1 MLKTPKISYFANVYL
16 NKHNKEI
23 NMKNITKVG
32 LSALAGAL
40 AITSVNAGEMTI
52 SGSMEASYTKGSG
65 YLTTGN
71 PLGMDKELSITGS
84 GELDN
89 GTTVSYKQTVG
100 DAFAF
105 NDSELV
111 FGNVM
116 GMADVALTSTGS
128 PISAIDDVT
137 PTAFEEANALIG
149 SIDDV
154 NGMDGTYG
162 IRVTMADVMGSGFT
176 VDAMY
181 TPDAG
186 SGDAQADN
194 GTSGDDG
201 NTSGSAEEIV
211 VKGSIPMIEGLDV
224 GVGYYSQDTNA
235 TVDTGSYGQEEGTAY
250 IKYSTGPVSLG
261 YQKGVVVD
269 FTGGAEES
277 QFTNHYYGISYKV
290 SDNLSLSYNE
300 MESRKSNNTTDIE
313 QDFDSISLSYTV
325 GGMTIGIAD
334 ADVSNASYSSG
345 RAQDE
350 TSVSLSIAF

>member
-1 MLKTPKISYFANVYL
+1 
-16 NKHNKEI
+16 
-23 NMKNITKVG
+23 MKNITKVG

-40 AITSVNAGEMTI
+40 AITSVNAGEMTL

-65 YLTTGN
+65 YKTTGN
-71 PLGMDKELSITGS
+71 PLGMDKELSVTGS
-84 GELDN
+84 TELDN
-89 GTTVSYKQTVG
+89 GTTVSYKQSIT
-100 DAFAF
+100 DAMAF

-111 FGNVM
+111 FGGVL

-137 PTAFEEANALIG
+137 PTAFEEANALLG

-162 IRVTMADVMGSGFT
+162 IRVTMADVMGTGFK

-181 TPDAG
+181 TTDVG

-194 GTSGDDG
+194 GTSGVDSSNADDG
-201 NTSGSAEEIV
+201 KEITITGSV
-211 VKGSIPMIEGLDV
+211 PMVEGLDV
-224 GVGYYSQDTNA
+224 GVGYYNQDGKTA
-235 TVDTGSYGQEEGTAY
+235 VTTGEYGQDEGTAY

-261 YQKGVVVD
+261 YQKGVVTNY
-269 FTGGAEES
+269 TGGAEET
-277 QFTNHYYGISYKV
+277 QYTNQYYGISYKV
-290 SDNLSLSYNE
+290 SDNLSVSYNE
-300 MESRKSNNTTDIE
+300 MDSRKVVGGTDIE

-325 GGMTIGIAD
+325 GGMTIGVAD
-334 ADVSNASYSSG
+334 AEVSNASYTSG
-345 RAQDE
+345 RTMDE

>member
-1 MLKTPKISYFANVYL
+1 
-16 NKHNKEI
+16 
-23 NMKNITKVG
+23 MKNITKVG

-40 AITSVNAGEMTI
+40 AITSVNAGEMSM
-52 SGSMEASYTKGSG
+52 SGSMEASYTTGSG
-65 YLTTGN
+65 YKTTGN

-100 DAFAF
+100 DSFAF
-105 NDSELV
+105 NDSEIV
-111 FGNVM
+111 FGGVL

-128 PISAIDDVT
+128 PLSAIDDVT
-137 PTAFEEANALIG
+137 PTAFEEANALLG

-162 IRVTMADVMGSGFT
+162 IRVTMADVMGTGFK

-181 TPDAG
+181 TTDVG

-201 NTSGSAEEIV
+201 NTSDDGKEITITGSV
-211 VKGSIPMIEGLDV
+211 PMVEGLDV
-224 GVGYYSQDTNA
+224 GVGYYTQDGKTA
-235 TVDTGSYGQEEGTAY
+235 VTTGEYGQDEGTVY

-261 YQKGVVVD
+261 YQKGAVTNY
-269 FTGGAEES
+269 TGGAEET
-277 QFTNHYYGISYKV
+277 QFVNNYYGISYKV
-290 SDNLSLSYNE
+290 SDALSISYNE
-300 MESRKSNNTTDIE
+300 MDSRKSVGGTDVE

-325 GGMTIGIAD
+325 GGMTIGVAD
-334 ADVSNASYSSG
+334 AEVSNAGYNSG
-345 RAQDE
+345 RTADE

>member
-1 MLKTPKISYFANVYL
+1 
-16 NKHNKEI
+16 
-23 NMKNITKVG
+23 
-32 LSALAGAL
+32 L

-71 PLGMDKELSITGS
+71 PLGMDRELSVTGS

-89 GTTVSYKQTVG
+89 GTTVSYKQTIT
-100 DAFAF
+100 DAMAF

-111 FGNVM
+111 FGNVLGTTASIAM
-116 GMADVALTSTGS
+116 TSTGS

-162 IRVTMADVMGSGFT
+162 LRFTMADVLGSGFK

-181 TPDAG
+181 TTDVG

-194 GTSGDDG
+194 GTSGELG
-201 NTSGSAEEIV
+201 GTSGDGQEITIT
-211 VKGSIPMIEGLDV
+211 GSVPMVEGLDV
-224 GVGYYSQDTNA
+224 GVGYFNQDTESKV
-235 TVDTGSYGQEEGTAY
+235 TTGNYGQDEGTAY
-250 IKYSTGPVSLG
+250 IKYSTGPVSVG
-261 YQKGVVVD
+261 FQRGVVEVQ
-269 FTGGAEES
+269 GATSSTLYDNEMI
-277 QFTNHYYGISYKV
+277 GISYKI
-290 SDNLSLSYNE
+290 SDDLSVSYNE
-300 MESRKSNNTTDIE
+300 LESRKSQRGTDIDQE
-313 QDFDSISLSYTV
+313 FDSISLSYSM

-334 ADVSNASYSSG
+334 ADVSNASYTSG
-345 RAQDE
+345 RAADE
-350 TSVSLSIAF
+350 TSISLSVAF

>member
-1 MLKTPKISYFANVYL
+1 
-16 NKHNKEI
+16 
-23 NMKNITKVG
+23 MKNITKVG

-71 PLGMDKELSITGS
+71 PLGMDKELSVTGS
-84 GELDN
+84 GELDD
-89 GTTVSYKQTVG
+89 GTTVSYKQTIT
-100 DAFAF
+100 DAMAF

-111 FGNVM
+111 FGNVL
-116 GMADVALTSTGS
+116 GTTATVAMTSTGS

-162 IRVTMADVMGSGFT
+162 IRVTMADVMGTGFK

-181 TPDAG
+181 TTDVG

-201 NTSGSAEEIV
+201 NTSDDGKEITITGSV
-211 VKGSIPMIEGLDV
+211 PMVEGLDV
-224 GVGYYSQDTNA
+224 GVGYYTQDGKTA
-235 TVDTGSYGQEEGTAY
+235 VTTGEYGQDEGTVY

-261 YQKGVVVD
+261 YQKGAVTNY
-269 FTGGAEES
+269 TGGAEET
-277 QFTNHYYGISYKV
+277 QFTNNYYGISYKV
-290 SDNLSLSYNE
+290 SDNLSISYNE
-300 MESRKSNNTTDIE
+300 MDSRKVVGGTDVE

-325 GGMTIGIAD
+325 GGMTIGVAD
-334 ADVSNASYSSG
+334 AEVSNAGYNSG
-345 RAQDE
+345 RTADE
-350 TSVSLSIAF
+350 TSISMSIAF

>member
-1 MLKTPKISYFANVYL
+1 
-16 NKHNKEI
+16 
-23 NMKNITKVG
+23 MKNITKVG

-71 PLGMDKELSITGS
+71 PLGMDKELSVTGS

-89 GTTVSYKQTVG
+89 GTTVSYKQTIT
-100 DAFAF
+100 DAMAF

-111 FGNVM
+111 FGNVL
-116 GMADVALTSTGS
+116 GMATVAMTSTGS

-162 IRVTMADVMGSGFT
+162 IRVTMADVMGTGFK

-181 TPDAG
+181 TTDVG

-201 NTSGSAEEIV
+201 NTSDDGKEITITGSV
-211 VKGSIPMIEGLDV
+211 PMVEGLDV
-224 GVGYYSQDTNA
+224 GLGYYTQDGSHN
-235 TVDTGSYGQEEGTAY
+235 VDSGEYGQDEGTAY

-261 YQKGVVVD
+261 YQKGVVTD
-269 FTGGAEES
+269 YTGGAEET
-277 QFTNHYYGISYKV
+277 QFTNNYYGISYKV
-290 SDNLSLSYNE
+290 SDSLSVSYNE
-300 MESRKSNNTTDIE
+300 MDSRKVVGGTDVE

-325 GGMTIGIAD
+325 GGMTIGVAD
-334 ADVSNASYSSG
+334 AEVSNAGYNSG
-345 RAQDE
+345 RTADE

>member
-1 MLKTPKISYFANVYL
+1 
-16 NKHNKEI
+16 
-23 NMKNITKVG
+23 MKNITKVG

-40 AITSVNAGEMTI
+40 AVTSANAGEMSM

-65 YLTTGN
+65 YVTTGN

-111 FGNVM
+111 FGNVL
-116 GMADVALTSTGS
+116 GMMDVAMTSTGS
-128 PISAIDDVT
+128 PLSAIDDVT

-162 IRVTMADVMGSGFT
+162 IRVTMADLLGSGFK

-181 TPDAG
+181 TTDVG
-186 SGDAQADN
+186 SGDAQSDN
-194 GTSGDDG
+194 GTSGELG
-201 NTSGSAEEIV
+201 GTSGDGTEITIT
-211 VKGSIPMIEGLDV
+211 GSVPMVEGLDV
-224 GVGYYSQDTNA
+224 GVGYFNQDTESKV
-235 TVDTGSYGQEEGTAY
+235 TTGNYGQDEGTAY
-250 IKYSTGPVSLG
+250 IKYSTGPVSVG
-261 YQKGVVVD
+261 FQRGVVEVQ
-269 FTGGAEES
+269 GATSSTLYDNEMI
-277 QFTNHYYGISYKV
+277 GISYKI
-290 SDNLSLSYNE
+290 SDDLSVSYNE
-300 MESRKSNNTTDIE
+300 LESRKSSRGTDIDQE
-313 QDFDSISLSYTV
+313 FDSISISYSM
-325 GGMTIGIAD
+325 GGMTFGIAD
-334 ADVSNASYSSG
+334 ADVSNASYTSG
-345 RAQDE
+345 RTADE

>member
-1 MLKTPKISYFANVYL
+1 
-16 NKHNKEI
+16 
-23 NMKNITKVG
+23 MKNITKVG

-71 PLGMDKELSITGS
+71 PLGMDRELSVTGS

-89 GTTVSYKQTVG
+89 GTTVSYKQTIT
-100 DAFAF
+100 DAMAF

-111 FGNVM
+111 FGNVLGTTASIAM
-116 GMADVALTSTGS
+116 TSTGS

-162 IRVTMADVMGSGFT
+162 LRFTMADVLGSGFK

-181 TPDAG
+181 TTDVG

-194 GTSGDDG
+194 GTSGELG
-201 NTSGSAEEIV
+201 GTSGDGQEITIT
-211 VKGSIPMIEGLDV
+211 GSVPMVEGLDV
-224 GVGYYSQDTNA
+224 GVGYFNQDTESKV
-235 TVDTGSYGQEEGTAY
+235 TTGNYGQDEGTAY
-250 IKYSTGPVSLG
+250 IKYSTGPVSVG
-261 YQKGVVVD
+261 FQRGVVEVQ
-269 FTGGAEES
+269 GATSSTLYDNEMI
-277 QFTNHYYGISYKV
+277 GISYKI
-290 SDNLSLSYNE
+290 SDDLSVSYNE
-300 MESRKSNNTTDIE
+300 LESRKSQRGTDIDQE
-313 QDFDSISLSYTV
+313 FDSISVSYSM

-334 ADVSNASYSSG
+334 ADVSNASYTSG
-345 RAQDE
+345 RTMDE

>member
-1 MLKTPKISYFANVYL
+1 
-16 NKHNKEI
+16 
-23 NMKNITKVG
+23 MKNITKVG

-40 AITSVNAGEMTI
+40 AITSVNAGEMSIT
-52 SGSMEASYTKGSG
+52 GSMEASYTKGSG

-71 PLGMDKELSITGS
+71 PLGMDKELSVTGS
-84 GELDN
+84 GELDD
-89 GTTVSYKQTVG
+89 GTTVSYKQTIT
-100 DAFAF
+100 DAMAF

-111 FGNVM
+111 FGNVL
-116 GMADVALTSTGS
+116 GTTATVAMTSTGS

-162 IRVTMADVMGSGFT
+162 IRVTMADVMGTGFK

-181 TPDAG
+181 TTDVG

-201 NTSGSAEEIV
+201 NTSDDGKEITITGSV
-211 VKGSIPMIEGLDV
+211 PMVEGLDV
-224 GVGYYSQDTNA
+224 GVGYYTQDGKTA
-235 TVDTGSYGQEEGTAY
+235 VTTGEYGQDEGTVY

-261 YQKGVVVD
+261 YQKGAVTNY
-269 FTGGAEES
+269 TGGAEET
-277 QFTNHYYGISYKV
+277 QFTNNYYGISYKV
-290 SDNLSLSYNE
+290 SDSLSVSYNE
-300 MESRKSNNTTDIE
+300 MDSRKVVGGSDVE

-325 GGMTIGIAD
+325 GGMTIGVAD
-334 ADVSNASYSSG
+334 AEVSNAAYTSG
-345 RAQDE
+345 RTADE

>member
-1 MLKTPKISYFANVYL
+1 
-16 NKHNKEI
+16 
-23 NMKNITKVG
+23 MKNITKVG

-40 AITSVNAGEMTI
+40 AITSVNAGEMSIT
-52 SGSMEASYTKGSG
+52 GSMEASYTKGSG

-71 PLGMDKELSITGS
+71 PLGMDKELSVTGS
-84 GELDN
+84 GELDD
-89 GTTVSYKQTVG
+89 GTTVSYKQTIT
-100 DAFAF
+100 DAMAF

-111 FGNVM
+111 FGNVL
-116 GMADVALTSTGS
+116 GTTATVAMTSTGS

-162 IRVTMADVMGSGFT
+162 IRVTMADVMGTGFK

-181 TPDAG
+181 TTAVG

-194 GTSGDDG
+194 GTSGELGGTADDG
-201 NTSGSAEEIV
+201 KEITITGSV
-211 VKGSIPMIEGLDV
+211 PMVEGLDV
-224 GVGYYSQDTNA
+224 GVGYYTQDGKSAVT
-235 TVDTGSYGQEEGTAY
+235 TGEYGQDEGTVY

-261 YQKGVVVD
+261 YQKGAVTNY
-269 FTGGAEES
+269 TGGAEET
-277 QFTNHYYGISYKV
+277 QFVNNYYGISYKV
-290 SDNLSLSYNE
+290 SDALSISYNE
-300 MESRKSNNTTDIE
+300 MDSRKVVGGSDVE

-325 GGMTIGIAD
+325 GGMTIGVAD
-334 ADVSNASYSSG
+334 AEVSNAAYTSG
-345 RAQDE
+345 RTADE

>member
-1 MLKTPKISYFANVYL
+1 
-16 NKHNKEI
+16 
-23 NMKNITKVG
+23 MKNITKVG

-40 AITSVNAGEMTI
+40 AITSVNAGEMTL

-71 PLGMDKELSITGS
+71 PLGMDKELSVTGS
-84 GELDN
+84 GELDD
-89 GTTVSYKQTVG
+89 GTTVSYKQTIT
-100 DAFAF
+100 DAMAF

-111 FGNVM
+111 FGNVL
-116 GMADVALTSTGS
+116 GTTATVAMTSTGS

-162 IRVTMADVMGSGFT
+162 LRFTMADVMGTGFK

-181 TPDAG
+181 TTDVG

-194 GTSGDDG
+194 GNSGELGGTSGDG
-201 NTSGSAEEIV
+201 QEITVTGSV
-211 VKGSIPMIEGLDV
+211 PMIEGLDV
-224 GVGYYSQDTNA
+224 GVGYYTEDTEA
-235 TVDTGSYGQEEGTAY
+235 TVTTGNYGQDEGTAY
-250 IKYSTGPVSLG
+250 IKYSTGPVSVG
-261 YQKGVVVD
+261 YQRGYVAKA
-269 FTGGAEES
+269 GATSNDEYD
-277 QFTNHYYGISYKV
+277 NRMIGISYKIND
-290 SDNLSLSYNE
+290 SLSVSYNE
-300 MESRKSNNTTDIE
+300 LESRESTETTDIDQE
-313 QDFDSISLSYTV
+313 FDSISVSYSV

-334 ADVSNASYSSG
+334 ADVSNASYTSG
-345 RAQDE
+345 RAVDE